1 MIDPITACGLATS
14 AFNAIKKGIAVGRDL
29 QDMGGQL
36 SQWGK
41 AFSDFNYAEEKS
53 KNPPWYKFKGSD
65 EETAL
70 EIFAHRKKME
80 EMRKDIKAFISWNY
94 GPSAWEEVLAIE
106 AKMRKQRKEE
116 LYRKEELKKAIIE
129 WIVGISIAVV
139 GIGAL
144 AFILW
149 IIGRGQGR
157 W

>member
-1 MIDPITACGLATS
+1 
-14 AFNAIKKGIAVGRDL
+14 
-29 QDMGGQL
+29 
-36 SQWGK
+36 
-41 AFSDFNYAEEKS
+41 
-53 KNPPWYKFKGSD
+53 
-65 EETAL
+65 
-70 EIFAHRKKME
+70 
-80 EMRKDIKAFISWNY
+80 MRKDIKAFISWNY